1 SKSITKLVLSEERY
15 EGVGARVRQ
24 SIGHPEFHSHDP
36 ILMLN
41 EFPVPGILDPQI
53 PRAGHKDEA
62 AVKVIAGESHSLK
75 SQIYTH
81 TPRMLLDFKISK
93 NQAITHT
100 IPETYK
106 RLIYVLNGIAYIG
119 DLGHETEVKAH
130 HSLLL
135 SEDGAS
141 TVRIKDKG

>member
-1 SKSITKLVLSEERY
+1 MGGSVPVSVNPSDTPNSIATTPSSCSTSSQYQEL
-15 EGVGARVRQ
+15 
-24 SIGHPEFHSHDP
+24 
-36 ILMLN
+36 
-41 EFPVPGILDPQI
+41 LDPQI
-53 PRAGHKDEA
+53 PRAGHKDKA

-81 TPRMLLDFKISK
+81 TQTTLLDFKISK
-93 NQAITHT
+93 NQTITHT

-106 RLIYVLNGIAYIG
+106 KLMYVLNGIAFIG